1 MSRRCEITGAVP
13 SLGRKIIRSGKSKKS
28 GGIGTHVTANTPRRF
43 RPNLRTK
50 RIYVT
55 ELGRHI
61 TVKLP
66 ARAMKTIDKNGAYS
80 TLKRAGLL

>member
-28 GGIGTHVTANTPRRF
+28 GGIGTHVTDNTPRRF
-43 RPNLRTK
+43 RPNLRRK
-50 RIYVT
+50 SIFVP

-61 TVKLP
+61 QVRLT
-66 ARAMKTIDKNGAYS
+66 ARALKTIDKNGAYA
-80 TLKRAGLL
+80 TLKRAGLV

>member
-1 MSRRCEITGAVP
+1 MPCLRWAGKLSEAVSRRSP
-13 SLGRKIIRSGKSKKS
+13 
-28 GGIGTHVTANTPRRF
+28 GGIGTHVTANTARRF

-61 TVKLP
+61 TVKLT

-80 TLKRAGLL
+80 TLKRAGLV

>member
-1 MSRRCEITGAVP
+1 MSRRCQITGAVP

-28 GGIGTHVTANTPRRF
+28 GCIGTHVTANTARRF

-61 TVKLP
+61 TVKLT

-80 TLKRAGLL
+80 TLKRAGLV